1 MSGSVINY
9 KDLRLIDCM
18 KKNTYDRFC
27 IFLFKFLVYFSS
39 GGSRISQGAPTLV
52 GANLLFGIIFA
63 ENCMKMKKIGPRVDA
78 RPSCCLDPSMCSG
91 ESRRRHSWVGEGQ
104 DVGGWEKQILYFA
117 SPP

>member
-1 MSGSVINY
+1 MMVSVFFYSN
-9 KDLRLIDCM
+9 
-18 KKNTYDRFC
+18 
-27 IFLFKFLVYFSS
+27 FSCTS
-39 GGSRISQGAPTLV
+39 AVADPGFPRGAPTLV

-63 ENCMKMKKIGPRVDA
+63 ENCMKMKKIGPRGDV
-78 RPSCCLDPSMCSG
+78 RPSCCLDPSMFSG